1 MSLCRENTLDFKP
14 ITVPNIF
21 LQHNDNLKTNF
32 RKSIV
37 KQTGGRRQSSW
48 LTNIS
53 LPEHL
58 KNVCGSQGKWW
69 KIVELATEKIHL
81 VAWKDC
87 TYRPLINIWKN
98 RKKSLIYSVNTHSSK
113 LTWIKLRFQHH
124 NLAYKRVKQGSLG
137 PNALTQQR
145 DLSIENNTIR
155 VLAFGFEITDATFK
169 SKIHFFVVLCI
180 KLSVGQTTFPGQ
192 KK

>member
-1 MSLCRENTLDFKP
+1 ME
-14 ITVPNIF
+14 
-21 LQHNDNLKTNF
+21 
-32 RKSIV
+32 
-37 KQTGGRRQSSW
+37 KQ
-48 LTNIS
+48 
-53 LPEHL
+53 
-58 KNVCGSQGKWW
+58 
-69 KIVELATEKIHL
+69 
-81 VAWKDC
+81 
-87 TYRPLINIWKN
+87 
-98 RKKSLIYSVNTHSSK
+98 KKSLIYSVKTHSSK

-192 KK
+192 KKKINKHYIIWKQNKLTVSSIGNVLADEPVEHVAHFEQNCRKRNLSIRQFINRFSKI